1 MLLANI
7 DDDSAGRWRKKDEW
21 VRVGNHIAIAP
32 EKIIVNMI
40 CLCYF
45 TSVIIFCSCSDIAI
59 VWYFQMAIT

>member
-32 EKIIVNMI
+32 EKIITELHQQSHHQYWLI
-40 CLCYF
+40 TF
-45 TSVIIFCSCSDIAI
+45 DAVIK
-59 VWYFQMAIT
+59 